1 MNIEEIQC
9 KSILTK
15 SKLPESDYCIN
26 PYVGCSHNC
35 CYCYAR
41 FMRRFTSH
49 TEEWGQFVDVKI
61 NAKDVLE
68 KQMSHHPKRGIILL
82 GSVTDAYQPLER
94 KYGLTRSILEVL
106 LRHDFPISI
115 LSKSNLVLRDIDLL
129 RQFRDCEIGLTI
141 TTLDDK
147 VARKIEPFAS
157 SPSHRLEALGKLH
170 ETGIKTYAFIG
181 PILPTFTDAGKIFEA
196 IAGKTDFIMA
206 EVLNTRCGNRDRIFR
221 VIKEHYPDSLPLF
234 KAGLSKSSSAEIEN
248 EIKQLSQRFNIP
260 LKGFY
265 KH

>member
-1 MNIEEIQC
+1 MNITEIQC

-41 FMRRFTSH
+41 FMKRFTSH
-49 TEEWGQFVDVKI
+49 TEEWGQFVDVKV

-68 KQMSHHPKRGIILL
+68 KQMSRYPKRGIILL
-82 GSVTDAYQPLER
+82 GSVTDAYQSLEK
-94 KYGLTRSILEVL
+94 KYRLTRNISEVL
-106 LRHDFPISI
+106 LRHDFPISV
-115 LSKSNLVLRDIDLL
+115 LTKSSLVVRDIDLL
-129 RQFRDCEIGLTI
+129 RQFSDCEIGLTI
-141 TTLDDK
+141 TTLDDE

-157 SPSHRLEALGKLH
+157 SPTHRIEALAKLH
-170 ETGIKTYAFIG
+170 KAGIKTYVFIG
-181 PILPTFTDAGKIFEA
+181 PILPPFTNAEKIFEA

-206 EVLNTRCGNRDRIFR
+206 EVLNTRCGNLDNILK
-221 VIKEHYPDSLPLF
+221 VIEKNYSASLPLF
-234 KAGLSKSSSAEIEN
+234 KAGLEKLSLAKIEE
-248 EIKQLSQRFNIP
+248 EIKQLSQRFAIP

>member
-1 MNIEEIQC
+1 MIIRKIQC

-41 FMRRFTSH
+41 FMKRFTSH
-49 TEEWGQFVDVKI
+49 TEEWGQFVDIKV

-68 KQMSHHPKRGIILL
+68 KQMSRHPKRGIILL
-82 GSVTDAYQPLER
+82 GSVTDAYQLLEK
-94 KYGLTRSILEVL
+94 KYGLTRNILEVL
-106 LRHDFPISI
+106 MRHNFPISV
-115 LSKSNLVLRDIDLL
+115 LTKSSLVVRDIDLL
-129 RQFRDCEIGLTI
+129 RQFSDCEIGFTI
-141 TTLDDK
+141 TTLDDE

-157 SPSHRLEALGKLH
+157 SPTRRIEALNKLRDA
-170 ETGIKTYAFIG
+170 GIKTYVFIG
-181 PILPTFTDAGKIFEA
+181 PILPTFTDAEKIFEA

-206 EVLNTRCGNRDRIFR
+206 EVLNTRCGNRDNIFR
-221 VIKEHYPDSLPLF
+221 VIKENYPASLPLF
-234 KAGLSKSSSAEIEN
+234 KAGLTKSSLAKIEE
-248 EIKQLSQRFNIP
+248 EIKRLSQRFDIP